1 MASDMLKDTILENLK
16 KDGGNASIIELMSS
30 KQNQEALERDF
41 KEIGQ
46 QSNLNTVF
54 LKVSLVGKPRQITLY
69 HLEEGILKEVWTHVY
84 RSYGKEIRD
93 LVIGAALTKMRHGR
107 SLVIIN
113 FVTNPNFQGENS
125 PTELV
130 AKYLKLMKNLFGFL
144 KKVNKGNDIFIVI
157 RAREFKVFD
166 EDLNKVQKFEKVV
179 TRAVDH
185 YHMIDYSS

>member
-1 MASDMLKDTILENLK
+1 
-16 KDGGNASIIELMSS
+16 
-30 KQNQEALERDF
+30 
-41 KEIGQ
+41 
-46 QSNLNTVF
+46 
-54 LKVSLVGKPRQITLY
+54 
-69 HLEEGILKEVWTHVY
+69 
-84 RSYGKEIRD
+84 
-93 LVIGAALTKMRHGR
+93 MRHGR

-144 KKVNKGNDIFIVI
+144 KKVNKVNDIFIVI